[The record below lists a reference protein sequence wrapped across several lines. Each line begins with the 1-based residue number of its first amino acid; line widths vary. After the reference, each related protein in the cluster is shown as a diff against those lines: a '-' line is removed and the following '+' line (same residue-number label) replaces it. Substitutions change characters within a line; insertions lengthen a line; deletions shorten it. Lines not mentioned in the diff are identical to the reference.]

1 MLSHLKLQDL
11 ILIDKADIE
20 FGGGLNIFTGETG
33 SGKSAI
39 LTAIRL
45 IAGERAD
52 VEWIRAGAAAGIV
65 EAKFTTFSKE
75 LLGEIDPPPP
85 GEPLTVRREI
95 YRSGKSRSFIEDSF
109 VSVSVLRELVRP
121 LLEMVDQGSAS
132 VLSLAE
138 TQRKILDAYAGLEK
152 EAKVLS
158 DAFTV
163 WTAMKKERDEAVN
176 LGLNRSRDLEWSNAR
191 LKEIEEVN
199 WQKEEEESLTAAHL
213 ILTHTQE
220 LTEKIAA
227 AIDGLSTIAP
237 HARRLSHILEGTA
250 ALDPSLRPTAL
261 AIKTAALELIEA
273 EQFLSSYRERLEA
286 DPARLAAIESRIGA
300 IEALKRRYGPSW
312 EEVQKEKEKLAIE
325 IDRLENLDYTQAALN
340 EKVKGLEKNSEDL
353 AKKLSA
359 KRHAA
364 AKHLRQDVLKELK
377 CLSLPHAQ
385 FEVEISP
392 KPLSLNGADE
402 IRFLFAANPGLSPLP
417 LEKASS
423 GGELSRLLFAMK
435 VVLAEKEGVGCL
447 IFDEIDS
454 NVGGQAAAVL
464 GEKLKELAKTRQVIC
479 VTHFVQV
486 ARAAMHHFAVAKREV
501 EGRAATFISKLG
513 TKQREQEFARMVGQC

>member
-11 ILIDKADIE
+11 ILIEKADIE

-39 LTAIRL
+39 LSAIRL

-65 EAKFTTFSKE
+65 EAKFTTYSKE
-75 LLGEIDPPPP
+75 LLAEIDPPPP

-95 YRSGKSRSFIEDSF
+95 HRTGKSRSFIEDSL
-109 VSVSVLRELVRP
+109 VSAAVLRELVRP

-132 VLSLAE
+132 ELCVAE
-138 TQRKILDAYAGLEK
+138 TQKKILDAYAGLEK
-152 EAKVLS
+152 EAEILS
-158 DAFTV
+158 DAFTEL
-163 WTAMKKERDEAVN
+163 TAAKKEREEAASA
-176 LGLNRSRDLEWSNAR
+176 GLSRSRDLEWAESG

-220 LTEKIAA
+220 LTEKMAA
-227 AIDGLSTIAP
+227 VLEGLSSIAP
-237 HARRLSHILEGTA
+237 HTRRLSHILESA
-250 ALDPSLRPTAL
+250 LALDLSLAPTVEAV
-261 AIKTAALELIEA
+261 KTAALELIEA
-273 EQFLSSYRERLEA
+273 DHFLGSYKARLEA

-312 EEVQKEKEKLAIE
+312 EEVQKHKAKLAVE
-325 IDRLENLDYTQAALN
+325 IDRLADLDDLQAALT
-340 EKVKGLEKNSEDL
+340 EKVKELEKNSADL
-353 AKKLSA
+353 AKKLSG
-359 KRHAA
+359 KRLSA
-364 AKHLRQDVLKELK
+364 AKHLRQEVLKELK
-377 CLSLPHAQ
+377 CLNLPHAQ
-385 FEVEISP
+385 FEVEIAP
-392 KPLSLNGADE
+392 KPLSSNGIDE
-402 IRFLFAANPGLSPLP
+402 IRFLFAANPGQTPLP
-417 LEKASS
+417 MERATS

-435 VVLAEKEGVGCL
+435 VALAEKESVGCL

-454 NVGGQAAAVL
+454 NVGGHAAAVL
-464 GEKLKELAKTRQVIC
+464 GEKLKELAKKRQVIC

-486 ARAAMHHFAVAKREV
+486 ARAAMHHFAVVKRE
-501 EGRAATFISKLG
+501 EQGRAATFITKLG
-513 TKQREQEFARMVGQC
+513 PHQREQEFARMVGE